1 MLVVTTSASQT
12 GRHALRPSAIE
23 AHGACTKERSH
34 SPRSFPSFAF
44 FSFFPPFFSFPF
56 SFFYLVPTFLLSA
69 STFFFLSSFSFFFFL
84 YSRNR
89 TRDNRRGNEYTNAS
103 SFLSR
108 YTFGDIT
115 SFLRVQ
121 LFATSS
127 FHGPLTFWICRFFR
141 AWRIRANA
149 IKRIGRFFFF
159 FFHLFGKICVPYDLG
174 GKITYFETSSEFL
187 FIQKYSIV
195 ILTDGQK
202 LK

>member
-44 FSFFPPFFSFPF
+44 FSFFPPFFFLSFLLLLSRAHLPALRVNLF
-56 SFFYLVPTFLLSA
+56 LSFF
-69 STFFFLSSFSFFFFL
+69 FFFFFFL

-127 FHGPLTFWICRFFR
+127 FHGPLTFWICRLFR
-141 AWRIRANA
+141 AWRIRADARA
-149 IKRIGRFFFF
+149 ILNESDVSFSF
-159 FFHLFGKICVPYDLG
+159 FFHLFGKICVPRWKNNVL
-174 GKITYFETSSEFL
+174 
-187 FIQKYSIV
+187 
-195 ILTDGQK
+195 
-202 LK
+202 